1 MNEVLESIKQD
12 ETSSGTNDKESA
24 ISKKK
29 FSKLSFSESVDE
41 ESIEATKQPNDSEFD
56 DTFEEEVLSSSF
68 KRNRRVR
75 RSRIRYE
82 LKPQIYYTEPE

>member
-12 ETSSGTNDKESA
+12 EISSGANDKESA
-24 ISKKK
+24 ISNKK

-41 ESIEATKQPNDSEFD
+41 VSVDTKGPPNGSKFD

-68 KRNRRVR
+68 KRHRRTG
-75 RSRIRYE
+75 RSRIRYV
-82 LKPQIYYTEPE
+82 LNH